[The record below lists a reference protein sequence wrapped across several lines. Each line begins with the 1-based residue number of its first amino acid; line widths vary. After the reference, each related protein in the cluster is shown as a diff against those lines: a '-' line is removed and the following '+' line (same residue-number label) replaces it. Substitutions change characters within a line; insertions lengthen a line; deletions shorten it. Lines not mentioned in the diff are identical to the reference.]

1 MATKWVVRY
10 NFVKDSKQPVVFI
23 VGDFDSVLNVMRAI
37 KFEDEVFGIE
47 IHQRRDP

>member
-1 MATKWVVRY
+1 MVKWVVTYR
-10 NFVKDSKQPVVFI
+10 FVKDSLQPITFI
-23 VGDFDSVLNVMRAI
+23 IGEFDNVLNVMRTI